1 MCQEDQTPVA
11 KVHRHCPSSY
21 HHPYAPCMEYYLS
34 TFGWFLGH
42 MFVNIPWSIWVD
54 RLAFF
59 AGESVLIVFSF
70 AMDNSSYEYM
80 EAQSGHGPCLK
91 MGSTH
96 KIHQNS
102 KHSKILYIILQDNL
116 NMFIQTT
123 QFMAE
128 LGAFLSHG
136 GTPVPSSSSWGLTI
150 PWPLIMAIQCYSY
163 IVMIQNVITI
173 TWWLIPRIVSGLWS

>member
-1 MCQEDQTPVA
+1 MLHVWNII
-11 KVHRHCPSSY
+11 
-21 HHPYAPCMEYYLS
+21 YLHL
-34 TFGWFLGH
+34 GDFLGH

-102 KHSKILYIILQDNL
+102 KHSKILYIILQDNHT
-116 NMFIQTT
+116 NDPI
-123 QFMAE
+123 
-128 LGAFLSHG
+128 H
-136 GTPVPSSSSWGLTI
+136 
-150 PWPLIMAIQCYSY
+150 
-163 IVMIQNVITI
+163 
-173 TWWLIPRIVSGLWS
+173 GLWSLELS

>member
-1 MCQEDQTPVA
+1 MRWWGRIRWPGYIPWSVDVTPPISTVA
-11 KVHRHCPSSY
+11 SNSLSCMRSACVKKIRLPWQKSIVTVHRHIIT
-21 HHPYAPCMEYYLS
+21 HMLHVWNIIYLHL
-34 TFGWFLGH
+34 GDFLGH

-102 KHSKILYIILQDNL
+102 KHSKILYIILQDNHT
-116 NMFIQTT
+116 NDPI
-123 QFMAE
+123 
-128 LGAFLSHG
+128 H
-136 GTPVPSSSSWGLTI
+136 
-150 PWPLIMAIQCYSY
+150 
-163 IVMIQNVITI
+163 
-173 TWWLIPRIVSGLWS
+173 GLWSLELS

>member
-1 MCQEDQTPVA
+1 
-11 KVHRHCPSSY
+11 
-21 HHPYAPCMEYYLS
+21 
-34 TFGWFLGH
+34 
-42 MFVNIPWSIWVD
+42 
-54 RLAFF
+54 
-59 AGESVLIVFSF
+59 
-70 AMDNSSYEYM
+70 MDNSSYEYM

-91 MGSTH
+91 IGSTH

-136 GTPVPSSSSWGLTI
+136 GTPVPSSSLGLTI
-150 PWPLIMAIQCYSY
+150 P
-163 IVMIQNVITI
+163 
-173 TWWLIPRIVSGLWS
+173 